1 MRPAAF
7 EYLVPASLEEAIAM
21 LVERG
26 VDAHVLSGG
35 QSLIP
40 AMNLRLARPE
50 TLIDIGR
57 IPGLDSIEIEQDK
70 ITIGALVTHAQ
81 IESSADLRQTLPIL
95 PAIARHIAHP
105 AIRNRGT
112 FGGSLAHADPA
123 SEWPC
128 TLLAMGGTVTALG
141 PNGARR
147 IEAHDFVQSPLT
159 TALEDDEIL
168 ISASVPLLGAQWRWS
183 FHEIARQ
190 PGAFGLVL
198 LLVGADI
205 APDGHV
211 RDVRLAVGGC
221 GPCPLTPIA
230 DWSFLTGPGPSTAA
244 IDQAA
249 ERVRQCIDPSGDA
262 HASADDRRQMAGTL
276 TRRALAELLGM
287 TAEVV
292 RP

>member
-7 EYLVPASLEEAIAM
+7 DYLVPTSLEEALAM

-26 VDAHVLSGG
+26 ADARVLSGG

-57 IPGLDSIEIEQDK
+57 ISGLDSIEIGQDK
-70 ITIGALVTHAQ
+70 ITFGAMVTHAQ
-81 IESSADLRQTLPIL
+81 IERSAELRQALPIL
-95 PAIARHIAHP
+95 PEIARHIAHP

-128 TLLAMGGTVTALG
+128 TLLAMGGGVTALG
-141 PNGARR
+141 PSGPRH
-147 IEAHDFVQSPLT
+147 IDAHDFVQSPLT

-168 ISASVPLLGAQWRWS
+168 TSASLPLRGGQWRWS

-190 PGAFGLVL
+190 SGAFGLVL
-198 LLVGADI
+198 LLAGADI
-205 APDGHV
+205 ASDGLV
-211 RDVRLAVGGC
+211 RDVRLAIGGC
-221 GPCPLTPIA
+221 GPRPLAPIT
-230 DWSFLTGPGPSTAA
+230 DWSFLAGPGSGAA
-244 IDQAA
+244 SIDRAA
-249 ERVRQCIDPSGDA
+249 EQVMQTIDPSGDA
-262 HASADDRRQMAGTL
+262 HASADDRRHMAGTL
-276 TRRALAELLGM
+276 TRRALSELLGLA
-287 TAEVV
+287 AEGN
-292 RP
+292 R

>member
-7 EYLVPASLEEAIAM
+7 DYLVPASLEEALAM

-26 VDAHVLSGG
+26 ADARVLSGG

-57 IPGLDSIEIEQDK
+57 ISGLDSIEIGQDK
-70 ITIGALVTHAQ
+70 ITFGAMVTHAQ
-81 IESSADLRQTLPIL
+81 IERSAELRQALPIL
-95 PAIARHIAHP
+95 PEIARHIAHP

-128 TLLAMGGTVTALG
+128 TLLAMGGGVTALG
-141 PNGARR
+141 PSGPRH
-147 IEAHDFVQSPLT
+147 IDAHDFVQSPLT

-168 ISASVPLLGAQWRWS
+168 TSASLPLRGGQWRWS

-190 PGAFGLVL
+190 SGAFGLVL
-198 LLVGADI
+198 LLAGADI
-205 APDGHV
+205 ASDGLV
-211 RDVRLAVGGC
+211 RDVRLAIGGC
-221 GPCPLTPIA
+221 GPRPLAPINR
-230 DWSFLTGPGPSTAA
+230 LVIPGGTWFRCGLE
-244 IDQAA
+244 IDRAA
-249 ERVRQCIDPSGDA
+249 EQVMQTIDPSGDA
-262 HASADDRRQMAGTL
+262 HASADDRRHMAGTL
-276 TRRALAELLGM
+276 TRRALSELLGLA
-287 TAEVV
+287 AEGN
-292 RP
+292 R

>member
-7 EYLVPASLEEAIAM
+7 DYLVPASLEEALAM

-26 VDAHVLSGG
+26 ADARVLSGG

-57 IPGLDSIEIEQDK
+57 IPGLDSIEIGQDK
-70 ITIGALVTHAQ
+70 ITFGAMVTHAQ
-81 IESSADLRQTLPIL
+81 IERSAELRQALPIL
-95 PAIARHIAHP
+95 PEIARHIAHP

-128 TLLAMGGTVTALG
+128 TLLAMGGGVTALG
-141 PNGARR
+141 PSGPRH
-147 IEAHDFVQSPLT
+147 IDAHDFVQSPLT

-168 ISASVPLLGAQWRWS
+168 ISASLPLLGGQWRWS

-190 PGAFGLVL
+190 SGAFGLVL
-198 LLVGADI
+198 LLAGADI
-205 APDGHV
+205 ASDGLV
-211 RDVRLAVGGC
+211 RDVRLAIGGC
-221 GPCPLTPIA
+221 GPRPLAPIA
-230 DWSFLTGPGPSTAA
+230 DWSFLAGTGSGAAA
-244 IDQAA
+244 IDRAA
-249 ERVRQCIDPSGDA
+249 EQVMQTIDPSGDA
-262 HASADDRRQMAGTL
+262 HASADDRRHMAGTL
-276 TRRALAELLGM
+276 TRRALSELLGLA
-287 TAEVV
+287 AEDN
-292 RP
+292 R